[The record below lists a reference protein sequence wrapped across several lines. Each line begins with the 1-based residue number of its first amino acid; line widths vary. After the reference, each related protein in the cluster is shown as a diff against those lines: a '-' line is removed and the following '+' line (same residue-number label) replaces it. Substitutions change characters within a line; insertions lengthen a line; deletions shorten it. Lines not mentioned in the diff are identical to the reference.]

1 MMWVSRLWC
10 QVSVERFGDV
20 EYGGFGTP
28 WEFVYEYT
36 ECKRMWFLI
45 IFIFVKVEIF
55 LWWKWEYER

>member
-1 MMWVSRLWC
+1 MMWVSYLWF
-10 QVSVERFGDV
+10 QVSVERFGNV

-55 LWWKWEYER
+55 L